1 MPQLNDPKRGI
12 IDWKINWERETGNYF
27 SLPWHISFS
36 SPKKKRKRKKKAY
49 FFEFES
55 RIFHN
60 IGPFKCVLHRK
71 VNSHDKINLIIY
83 FGNLIIEL
91 NILYVVTIYVKFHLN
106 RRLITFQSINVRQ
119 NECIRLGLGI
129 VNWFV

>member
-1 MPQLNDPKRGI
+1 MIQRGGLFTGNLIESERQGI
-12 IDWKINWERETGNYF
+12 IFLYLGISPSPQKIMA
-27 SLPWHISFS
+27 H
-36 SPKKKRKRKKKAY
+36 

-106 RRLITFQSINVRQ
+106 RRLIIFQSINTRQ
-119 NECIRLGLGI
+119 NG
-129 VNWFV
+129 